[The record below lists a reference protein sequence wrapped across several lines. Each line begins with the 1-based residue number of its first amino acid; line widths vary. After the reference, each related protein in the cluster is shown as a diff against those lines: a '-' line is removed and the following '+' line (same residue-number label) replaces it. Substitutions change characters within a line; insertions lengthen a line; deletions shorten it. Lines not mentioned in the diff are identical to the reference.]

1 MSSPRERAYLVD
13 AAAFAAGDLTLPGLP
28 GTLEAP
34 MTDGPLG
41 GRQCTARSKRSG
53 QRCRRAPLTGSDVCW
68 IHGAA
73 AGQVQRAAARRVAE
87 AEAVAAF
94 ERYRGPNGDSGTV
107 NVIAELS
114 RLVAAVTAFRDFTE
128 ARLRALTADEWAAHG
143 PRVAAE
149 VRMFETACD
158 QARRVLRDVAR
169 LGLAERAQEAEARVS
184 EAMGTRIAGA
194 VAAIVV
200 PLGHPSPLADRATGA
215 ICAEELEKLL
225 GGRA

>member
-1 MSSPRERAYLVD
+1 MHGAEQAERAAVQAG
-13 AAAFAAGDLTLPGLP
+13 AADRLRCLLDSSARRPGRCS
-28 GTLEAP
+28 
-34 MTDGPLG
+34 GPLRAG
-41 GRQCTARSKRSG
+41 WP
-53 QRCRRAPLTGSDVCW
+53 RR
-68 IHGAA
+68 
-73 AGQVQRAAARRVAE
+73 RRWPRL
-87 AEAVAAF
+87 

-107 NVIAELS
+107 DVIAELS

-200 PLGHPSPLADRATGA
+200 RLGHPSPLADRATGA

-225 GGRA
+225 GSPA